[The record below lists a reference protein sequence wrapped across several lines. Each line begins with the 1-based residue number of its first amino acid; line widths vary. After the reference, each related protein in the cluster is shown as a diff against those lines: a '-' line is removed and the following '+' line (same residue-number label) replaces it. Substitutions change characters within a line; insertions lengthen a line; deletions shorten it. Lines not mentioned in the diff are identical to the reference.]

1 MELLQEVE
9 RQEGEEGVLSGRD
22 PVVGIA
28 QVGGQEMRRGGGGVQ
43 GNVPG
48 GRLQGGLGGG
58 QGRKQLF
65 QHLK

>member
-48 GRLQGGLGGG
+48 GRLQGRLW
-58 QGRKQLF
+58 RVTEKQNIYF
-65 QHLK
+65 